1 MRQLSRHDSRL
12 LNRDVSHGNR
22 SSTGV
27 YVYDPSALPG
37 GELSFDDILDHIE
50 RRLHTSPIFSR
61 KLVEV
66 PFDLDRPYWVT
77 DEYFELEDHVRH
89 VALPKPGNW
98 QQFCTLVARIHSRP
112 LDLSRPLW
120 ELYVVEGLD
129 RIAKF
134 PVGSFAI
141 LTKVHHA
148 AIGRETGAEIMAG
161 LHDFSAQ
168 SETPAPSFTCV
179 SQGSTD
185 PAELLLRTSVRYAV
199 SPLRVLHPVNKIVSQ
214 IMPSTVKFYGS
225 QLIHQKH
232 KKISLTRFNRE
243 VTSRRVWES
252 RSYDL
257 DGIRAIKEAV
267 PGATVHDVVLAI
279 CSGALA
285 RYLLSKQELPEKSL
299 IGLVPVA
306 LAKSGSGRKISFFRR
321 SLHTEIADPLERLTA
336 ISQES
341 ASSDYMGSAISA
353 RELMDINQY
362 SPSETLALASRTL
375 SAKLAKNVDFQ
386 PLAHCCITNVPGT
399 QKPLFLKGAKMV
411 YASGL
416 APLSDG
422 LGLVITANSYNGRL
436 HISPTSCREIL
447 PHIDEFV
454 QYLDDSYAAFQVAAS
469 RPEKKIKRDWYEVT
483 GIVRDVEREGEE
495 LANNRGEHLE
505 PQLLH
510 TLLEGRVLAE
520 LAAFPLTLPL
530 LRGLPRGDGHPVMV
544 LPGFSADDTT
554 TKVLRYFLKKQGY
567 SVQTWGFRRNT
578 GLAGNIEERVAER
591 VKKLAQRSGRKV
603 SLVGHSLGGLISR
616 YVAHDLP
623 DCVRQVITVGSP
635 NGLDPKG
642 SNVSNFLARS
652 YGAANPEIMIR
663 GANLHMTKA
672 RLERWRNSPMVP
684 LTSIY
689 SRTDGIV
696 HWSSCLDPEDHEFSQ
711 NVRVPSSHIGM
722 VHHPMTLWV
731 IADRLAQPEGE
742 WRAFREQSLYSLW
755 QKLLNPLE
763 LLL

>member
-179 SQGSTD
+179 S
-185 PAELLLRTSVRYAV
+185 L
-199 SPLRVLHPVNKIVSQ
+199 
-214 IMPSTVKFYGS
+214 
-225 QLIHQKH
+225 
-232 KKISLTRFNRE
+232 
-243 VTSRRVWES
+243 
-252 RSYDL
+252 
-257 DGIRAIKEAV
+257 
-267 PGATVHDVVLAI
+267 
-279 CSGALA
+279 
-285 RYLLSKQELPEKSL
+285 
-299 IGLVPVA
+299 GLVPVA

-672 RLERWRNSPMVP
+672 RLERWHNSPMVP